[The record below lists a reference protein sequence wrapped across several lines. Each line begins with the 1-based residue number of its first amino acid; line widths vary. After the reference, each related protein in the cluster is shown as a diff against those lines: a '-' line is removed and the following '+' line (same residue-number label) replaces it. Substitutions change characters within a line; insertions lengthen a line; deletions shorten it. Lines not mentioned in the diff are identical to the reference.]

1 MQRLFFIIM
10 VTVLYVSHIK
20 GDELMRFSNS
30 KTFFQTASF
39 YDPLLAVDVD
49 FVVVHSG
56 AERIKSWID
65 VGYPVGRMFFA
76 DSDDGRD
83 YTSGRWDGVNRIDDA
98 EHNVAGEVI
107 ECAGVRPYMLPTDK
121 WIEYLK
127 GKVDISI
134 DAGVTAIFPEEPLAH
149 IFSGYEASFKPLWE
163 QRYGMSWQ
171 PQNESAYATFLTGQ
185 LKNELYIK
193 LERELLLHTKQRAKE
208 LGKDIS
214 FIVPIHSLYSNMA
227 SQLVAPLG
235 TSSEIGNIDG
245 YVGQIWT
252 GPVNWA
258 LGNYAG
264 SDKSFF
270 SSAYALYDY
279 FVQLVIKTDKK
290 LWLLVDP
297 VEDDPDHK
305 WDEFRQWYEYCVVS
319 MLFMKDIDRYEIM
332 PWPDRIFLDGY
343 STGGGTPA
351 PQSYRRQLLSVT
363 QVLQDI
369 PLGGRYLLEN
379 GDDNDSPKIAVAV
392 SDMLMWQ
399 SGVRE
404 RITGVYGQ
412 LLPLIR
418 RGVSVCSF
426 PIERY
431 ADKEY
436 MNGFDIIVLSYQY
449 QIPLKPEFH
458 DAIKEW
464 VGQGGTLVL
473 LGEKPNALAETKDFW
488 WHKQGYDCP
497 LKHLL
502 STMGYANKNMW
513 QSGKGYVV
521 YDKVS
526 PAEFAKSKSACE
538 KYINIISQA
547 SKRIGRKLY
556 TPGYFYMERGDYIIA
571 QAETSSLKVNRS
583 VIDVFNTDSQIK
595 SSIELQPGQCGL
607 YKDATRFLA
616 ASVPSVLHAT
626 HRLVDSSCC
635 DDDTLMLLVKGP
647 LRTDAKVWICV
658 GENMV
663 DSVSVSCADGNA
675 LEFTRS
681 EHGKILTITF
691 SNLPQG
697 VNIVVK
703 FKNDTVAKTLKF

>member
-1 MQRLFFIIM
+1 MRRLFFIIII
-10 VTVLYVSHIK
+10 TALYLSNVL
-20 GDELMRFSNS
+20 GDEPMKFSDS

-39 YDPLLAVDVD
+39 YDPLLAIDVD
-49 FVVVHSG
+49 FIVVHSG
-56 AERIKSWID
+56 AERIKSWLNA
-65 VGYPVGRMFFA
+65 GYPVGRMFFA

-83 YTSGRWDGVNRIDDA
+83 YTSGHWDGVNRIDDA
-98 EHNVAGEVI
+98 EHNAAGEVI

-127 GKVDISI
+127 GKADASI

-171 PQNESAYATFLTGQ
+171 PQNESAYATFLTAQ

-208 LGKDIS
+208 LGKEIA
-214 FIVPIHSLYSNMA
+214 FVVPIHSLYSNMA

-235 TSSEIGNIDG
+235 TSGEIGDIDG

-258 LGNYAG
+258 LANYDG
-264 SDKSFF
+264 EGSFF

-279 FVQLVIKTDKK
+279 FVQLAVKTDKK

-297 VEDDPDHK
+297 VEDDPNHK
-305 WDEFRQWYEYCVVS
+305 WEEFKRWYEYCVVA
-319 MLFMKDIDRYEIM
+319 MLLMKDIDSYEIM
-332 PWPDRIFLDGY
+332 PWPDRIFLAGH
-343 STGGGTPA
+343 STGGATPA

-369 PLGGRYLLEN
+369 PLGGRNLLAN
-379 GDDNDSPKIAVAV
+379 GGDNNSPKIAVAV
-392 SDMLMWQ
+392 SDTLMWQ

-412 LLPLIR
+412 MMPLIR
-418 RGVSVCSF
+418 RGVAVSSF

-431 ADKEY
+431 GDTEY

-449 QIPLKPEFH
+449 QIPLKPELH
-458 DAIKEW
+458 DALKEW
-464 VGQGGTLVL
+464 VAQGGTLIL
-473 LGEKPNALAETKDFW
+473 LGEKPNALAAVEDFW
-488 WHKQGYDCP
+488 WHRHGYDCP

-502 STMGYANKNMW
+502 STMGYANQSVW
-513 QSGKGYVV
+513 ESGKGYVV
-521 YDKVS
+521 YDKIS

-538 KYINIISQA
+538 KYIDMITLA
-547 SKRIGRKLY
+547 SKRIDRELLM
-556 TPGYFYMERGDYIIA
+556 PGYFYMERGDYIIA
-571 QAETSSLKVNRS
+571 QAETAPLKISRS
-583 VIDVFNTDSQIK
+583 VIDVFNMDSQIK
-595 SSIELQPGQCGL
+595 DGIELQPGQCGL
-607 YKDATRFLA
+607 YKDATRFMA
-616 ASVPSVLHAT
+616 ASAPSVMHTT
-626 HRLVDSSCC
+626 HRLVSSRY
-635 DDDTLMLLVKGP
+635 DDETLTLSVKGP
-647 LRTDAKVWICV
+647 AQTNAKVWIFT
-658 GENMV
+658 GENKA
-663 DSVSVSCADGNA
+663 DSVSVSCADGNV
-675 LEFTRS
+675 LEFARGGQ
-681 EHGKILTITF
+681 GKILTITF

-703 FKNDTVAKTLKF
+703 FKSDTGN